1 MGRIVYQRAY
11 KCLGK
16 MNRGYTLVELCIT
29 LAVILLLSTI
39 GLYAYFGLLT
49 RARDTVC
56 ETNIR
61 GIKRAVEEF
70 VFEYDAL
77 PATLGH
83 LKFKHVEKGYAKVM
97 KEMDWRTKFALFFLK
112 LDASNH
118 AHAQFLSRENLRK
131 YGAKE
136 KIFHC
141 SADDDG
147 LPSYGI
153 REDLKDTKWS
163 EVGPDEII
171 IADCDQYVFTSL
183 NQLAKRHRHKA
194 FAITK
199 AGKILKVSDSDHAD
213 DDTDLVTGAESP
225 ADNSMGETDSDD
237 DDDDADADDGK
248 VTICHNGKN
257 TLSISE
263 SALDA
268 HLGHGD
274 TMGPCP

>member
-11 KCLGK
+11 KCLGN

-70 VFEYDAL
+70 VFENDAL
-77 PATLGH
+77 PATLGD
-83 LKFKHVEKGYAKVM
+83 LEFKHVEKGYAKVI
-97 KEMDWRTKFALFFLK
+97 KEMDWRTKFAINFLK

-153 REDLKDTKWS
+153 REDLKDRNWS
-163 EVGPDEII
+163 DVGPDEII

-183 NQLAKRHRHKA
+183 DQLAKRHRHKA

-199 AGKILKVSDSDHAD
+199 AGKIIKISDSDHAD
-213 DDTDLVTGAESP
+213 DDTDIVT
-225 ADNSMGETDSDD
+225 GETDSDD
-237 DDDDADADDGK
+237 DDADADDDK
-248 VTICHNGKN
+248 VTICHNGTT
-257 TLSISE
+257 TLSISK
-263 SALDA
+263 SALAA